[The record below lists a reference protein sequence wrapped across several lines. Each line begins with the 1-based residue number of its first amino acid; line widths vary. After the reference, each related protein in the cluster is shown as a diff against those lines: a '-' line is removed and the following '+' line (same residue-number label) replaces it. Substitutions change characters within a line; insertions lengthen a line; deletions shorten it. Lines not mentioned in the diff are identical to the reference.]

1 MCFQSDPT
9 GAASSAEDS
18 KAHREGVLNQLLVLL
33 NKAVHEGKKTKSG
46 DPAAAVDESGGDLT
60 KALEDITRAGGGPGG
75 DGTDALDAA
84 HDDAAT
90 GDRADP
96 IDYLHGSLGL
106 VPMSDE

>member
-1 MCFQSDPT
+1 M
-9 GAASSAEDS
+9 
-18 KAHREGVLNQLLVLL
+18 
-33 NKAVHEGKKTKSG
+33 
-46 DPAAAVDESGGDLT
+46 DESGGDLT

-75 DGTDALDAA
+75 DGIDALDAVD
-84 HDDAAT
+84 DDAAT